1 MLIMTQAKTGL
12 VNMGQVIR
20 IFAAGGDVM
29 AEDRN
34 AAIILL
40 GSYQKTERCAEVVM
54 EIAEKYA
61 SYLRVEGGQSLTVDA
76 YIQPKMFEPPKL
88 YQMPTEEATQ
98 DE

>member
-1 MLIMTQAKTGL
+1 MLIMTQSKTGL

-20 IFAAGGDVM
+20 VFAAGGDIM

-34 AAIILL
+34 GAMTLL
-40 GSYQKTERCAEVVM
+40 GTYEKTERCAEIVM

-61 SYLRVEGGQSLTVDA
+61 SYIRVEGGPSPTVNA
-76 YIQPKMFEPPKL
+76 YDQPMMFEPPKL
-88 YQMPTEEATQ
+88 YQMPQEVTQ

>member
-1 MLIMTQAKTGL
+1 MLIMTQSKTGL

-20 IFAAGGDVM
+20 VFAAGGDIM

-34 AAIILL
+34 GAMTLL
-40 GSYQKTERCAEVVM
+40 GTYEKTERCAEIVM

-61 SYLRVEGGQSLTVDA
+61 SYIRVEGGPSLTVNA
-76 YIQPKMFEPPKL
+76 YVQPMMFEPPKL
-88 YQMPTEEATQ
+88 YQMPQEVTQ